1 MPSLTWICSDKP
13 MKVDIMFDIGGWI
26 KQAMRVMNV
35 ATLPREKE
43 FNRIIKIT
51 GIGMIAVGL
60 IGVILS
66 FVVNL
71 V

>member
-1 MPSLTWICSDKP
+1 MELKGE
-13 MKVDIMFDIGGWI
+13 IMFDIGGWI

-35 ATLPREKE
+35 ATLPRQKE
-43 FNRIIKIT
+43 FNRIIKVT

>member
-1 MPSLTWICSDKP
+1 

-60 IGVILS
+60 IGVIIS
-66 FVVNL
+66 FIVNL

>member
-1 MPSLTWICSDKP
+1 MYDVVGFVRQS
-13 MKVDIMFDIGGWI
+13 
-26 KQAMRVMNV
+26 MRVMNV
-35 ATLPREKE
+35 ATRPRQKE
-43 FNRIIKIT
+43 FDRIMKVT

-71 V
+71 I

>member
-1 MPSLTWICSDKP
+1 
-13 MKVDIMFDIGGWI
+13 MFDVVGWI
-26 KQAMRVMNV
+26 RQAMRVMNV
-35 ATLPREKE
+35 ATRPRQKE
-43 FNRIIKIT
+43 FERITKIT
-51 GIGMIAVGL
+51 GIGMIVVGL

>member
-1 MPSLTWICSDKP
+1 
-13 MKVDIMFDIGGWI
+13 MFDIGGWI

-35 ATLPREKE
+35 ATRPRQKE
-43 FNRIIKIT
+43 FERIIKIT
-51 GIGMIAVGL
+51 GIGMVAVGL

>member
-1 MPSLTWICSDKP
+1 
-13 MKVDIMFDIGGWI
+13 MFDIGGWI

-35 ATLPREKE
+35 ATLPRQKE
-43 FNRIIKIT
+43 FDRIIKIT

-60 IGVILS
+60 VGVILS

>member
-1 MPSLTWICSDKP
+1 MY
-13 MKVDIMFDIGGWI
+13 DIGGWI
-26 KQAMRVMNV
+26 KQAIRVMNV
-35 ATLPREKE
+35 ATLPRQKE
-43 FNRIIKIT
+43 FERIIKVT

>member
-51 GIGMIAVGL
+51 GIGMVAVGL

-66 FVVNL
+66 FLVNL

>member
-1 MPSLTWICSDKP
+1 
-13 MKVDIMFDIGGWI
+13 MFDIVGWLR
-26 KQAMRVMNV
+26 QSMRVMNV
-35 ATLPREKE
+35 ATRPRQKE
-43 FNRIIKIT
+43 FEKIVKIT

>member
-1 MPSLTWICSDKP
+1 
-13 MKVDIMFDIGGWI
+13 MFDVVGWVR
-26 KQAMRVMNV
+26 QSMRVMNV
-35 ATLPREKE
+35 ATRPRQKE
-43 FNRIIKIT
+43 FERIIKVT

-71 V
+71 I

>member
-1 MPSLTWICSDKP
+1 M
-13 MKVDIMFDIGGWI
+13 DIAGWI
-26 KQAMRVMNV
+26 KQSIRVMNV
-35 ATLPREKE
+35 ATRPRQKE
-43 FNRIIKIT
+43 FDKIVKIT
-51 GIGMIAVGL
+51 GIGMIIVGL